1 MLTDDQGSWMLM
13 LLSAV
18 FCVYIFS
25 HIYNAF
31 LNLAGDSTVDYR
43 ISDRMAISHITFTK
57 ITTTATWC
65 GDFFT
70 AWLVS
75 QLG

>member
-1 MLTDDQGSWMLM
+1 MFTDDQGSWMLM

-18 FCVYIFS
+18 LYVYIFS
-25 HIYNAF
+25 YIYNAF
-31 LNLAGDSTVDYR
+31 LKLAGDSTVDYR
-43 ISDRMAISHITFTK
+43 ISDHMTISYITFTK